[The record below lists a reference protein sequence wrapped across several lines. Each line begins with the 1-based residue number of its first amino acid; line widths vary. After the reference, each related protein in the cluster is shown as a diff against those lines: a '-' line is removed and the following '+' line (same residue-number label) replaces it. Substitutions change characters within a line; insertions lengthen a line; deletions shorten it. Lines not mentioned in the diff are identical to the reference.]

1 MGLDFTEN
9 LDIYK
14 ITNFDELQNLFD
26 ITKKLVFFKQSEIL
40 NMNMI
45 ECTFPS
51 WTRSTLSHDQVI
63 QWTKATSTCLLR
75 LRTVSGEDV
84 VSQRSSYKTAKWKNS
99 NGRSQMS

>member
-1 MGLDFTEN
+1 MGLGFSDN
-9 LDIYK
+9 LEIYK

-45 ECTFPS
+45 ECTSFS

-63 QWTKATSTCLLR
+63 QWTKAKSTRLVR

-84 VSQRSSYKTAKWKNS
+84 VSQRSNYKMVKW
-99 NGRSQMS
+99 

>member
-1 MGLDFTEN
+1 MFCVGIDEGGDSMELDFSDN
-9 LDIYK
+9 LEIYK

-45 ECTFPS
+45 ECTSPS

-63 QWTKATSTCLLR
+63 QWTKEKSTSPVR
-75 LRTVSGEDV
+75 LP
-84 VSQRSSYKTAKWKNS
+84 YCFW
-99 NGRSQMS
+99 